1 MVCCRSR
8 YAGSPAS
15 IGVSHVILRFMDSSG
30 SFIKFYN
37 CNIAEILYVP
47 NGVCIHFYGKR
58 ERVCNSLKKKKKK
71 KMETSSFVLFVL
83 IHSGE
88 ILFRYYFYQ
97 KKK

>member
-30 SFIKFYN
+30 SFIEFYN

-71 KMETSSFVLFVL
+71 METSSFVLFVL